1 MALEAP
7 AEGIADAMAAGHEG
21 LAMGGLELER
31 RGDGSRGLPA
41 VETAGEGIGDIQ
53 GREGRFGGEIG
64 GDAIAGNRRRGDGR
78 GRDSLRFGGDDIAG
92 NRRRAKENGRRAR
105 ENRRRARENG
115 RRARGDGRRAGNGRR
130 ARGRGGRRTG
140 GGEGL
145 EEAGDCLA
153 SPLGEGG

>member
-64 GDAIAGNRRRGDGR
+64 GDAIAGNRRR
-78 GRDSLRFGGDDIAG
+78 
-92 NRRRAKENGRRAR
+92 AKENGRRAR
-105 ENRRRARENG
+105 ENRRRAKENG
-115 RRARGDGRRAGNGRR
+115 RRARRDGRRAGNGRR